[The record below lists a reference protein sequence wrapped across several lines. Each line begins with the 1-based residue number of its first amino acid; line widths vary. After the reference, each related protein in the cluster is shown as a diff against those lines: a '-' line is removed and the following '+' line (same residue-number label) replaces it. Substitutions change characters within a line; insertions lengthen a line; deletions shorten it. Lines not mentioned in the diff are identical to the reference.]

1 MAEEPSLEF
10 RMKFWASKR
19 WCKRW

>member
-1 MAEEPSLEF
+1 
-10 RMKFWASKR
+10 MKFWASKR